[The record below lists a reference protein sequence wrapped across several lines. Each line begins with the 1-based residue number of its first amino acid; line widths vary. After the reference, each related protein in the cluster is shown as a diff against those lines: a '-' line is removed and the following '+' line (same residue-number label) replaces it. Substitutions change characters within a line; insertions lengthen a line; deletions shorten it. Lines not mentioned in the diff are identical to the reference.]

1 MIFVRALFGILVM
14 ADLAGASPI
23 SVGAKVESLPR
34 TVLAFYN
41 SKDEPEIR
49 LTRIHRVVEM
59 PLNHL
64 GLIVRYRDINS
75 GLPSLR
81 EMEPVLGIVTW
92 FLSDAMPDPEAF
104 IHWTASAVNSGKKL
118 VVMGDLGLS
127 RNYQGRQTALTSI
140 NHFLSTIGL
149 RNEWNWTRI
158 TYDAQFVYKD
168 RQMVEFERPLT
179 GVLPPFY
186 VIKKVDPRA
195 KSYLVLRRGNYPETE
210 SHLVVVSPNGG
221 YVADGYTIYRSPETH
236 RMQLYL
242 NPFEFF
248 RLVFGLDH
256 IPQPDTTTLS
266 GRRIYYSHL
275 DGDGWRNLTEIN
287 PFRKSGNLAARVI
300 LEKVIKAYP
309 DLPFTVAPIVADID
323 PAWHGNERSLS
334 AAREILAQPNTEA
347 GSHTYSHPLNWDFF
361 TRGDAAAEKQ
371 LVRSAMFRLTS
382 NRTASEV
389 AMHGHELPRSYYLRP
404 FQLGTEIGGSAAFI
418 NALLPPGKKVETLQ
432 WSGDTLPYEA
442 AVSAAYNAGLRNIN
456 GGDTRLDQEYPS
468 YAWVAPLGRQV
479 GEHWQIYAS
488 NSNENT
494 YTDMWTDR
502 YFGFQ
507 DLVKTIGNTEQPR
520 RIKPFNVYF
529 HMYSGQKLAS
539 LKALLMNLEYARG
552 AELTPVTTS
561 QYCAIAE
568 GFYSAQIFKLSDQ
581 LWRIENRGALQTFRL
596 DEAGLQ
602 TIDFEKSRG
611 VIGQRI
617 FQGSLYIALDAGEPE
632 AVIALKTRNSRD
644 LPKAA
649 TPYLSH
655 SRWRVW
661 NVHAEKGGV
670 SFAASG
676 FGRGEMV
683 WSLPLGG
690 RYRLTATSGSH
701 PLFHAE
707 IMVSADGL
715 LRATLPVATA
725 KTVQVTI
732 EPAGERK

>member
-1 MIFVRALFGILVM
+1 MIFLRAFFVILVL
-14 ADLAGASPI
+14 ADLAVAFSAAVSPK
-23 SVGAKVESLPR
+23 VGPLPR

-49 LTRIHRVVEM
+49 LTQIHRVVEM

-92 FLSDAMPDPEAF
+92 FLSDAMPDPESF
-104 IHWTASAVNSGKKL
+104 IRWTASAVNSGKKL
-118 VVMGDLGLS
+118 VVMGDLGLN
-127 RNYQGRQTALTSI
+127 RDYQGRKTALTSI
-140 NHFLSTIGL
+140 NHFLATIGL

-168 RQMVEFERPLT
+168 RKMVEFERPLT
-179 GVLPPFY
+179 GILPPFY

-195 KSYLVLRRGNYPETE
+195 QSYLVLRRGNSSETE

-221 YVADGYTIYRSPETH
+221 YVADNYTVYRNPENH

-248 RLVFGLDH
+248 RLAFGLDH
-256 IPQPDTTTLS
+256 TPKPDTTTLS

-287 PFRKSGNLAARVI
+287 PFRKSGDLAARVI

-323 PAWHGNERSLS
+323 PAWYGNERSLS

-347 GSHTYSHPLNWDFF
+347 GNHSYSHPLNWDFF
-361 TRGDAAAEKQ
+361 AQGGAAAEKQ
-371 LVRSAMFRLTS
+371 LVRSARFRLTS
-382 NRTASEV
+382 NSAAGDV
-389 AMHGHELPRSYYLRP
+389 AMHGHELPRSYYLQP
-404 FQLGTEIGGSAAFI
+404 FKLSTEISGSTAFI
-418 NALLPPGKKVETLQ
+418 NALLPPGKKVETFQ

-468 YAWVAPLGRQV
+468 YAWVAPLGRRV
-479 GEHWQIYAS
+479 GEQWQIYAS

-507 DLVKTIGNTEQPR
+507 ELLKTIGNTEQPR

-539 LKALLMNLEYARG
+539 LKALLMNLDYARG
-552 AELTPVTTS
+552 NELAPVSTS
-561 QYCAIAE
+561 LFCSIAE
-568 GFYSAQIFKLSDQ
+568 GFYSARIFRLNDQ
-581 LWRIENRGALQTFRL
+581 SWRIENRGALQTFRIE
-596 DEAGLQ
+596 DAGLQ
-602 TIDFEKSRG
+602 TIDFERSKG
-611 VIGQRI
+611 VIGQRL
-617 FQGSLYIALDAGEPE
+617 FQGSLYIALDAAEPE
-632 AVIALKTRNSRD
+632 AVIALKTRDSRD
-644 LPKAA
+644 LPKPA

-661 NVHAEKGGV
+661 NVHTEKGRV
-670 SFAASG
+670 SFTASG

-683 WSLPLGG
+683 WSMPSGG
-690 RYRLTATSGSH
+690 RYKLAATVESD

-715 LRATLPVATA
+715 LRVTLPAATG
-725 KTVQVTI
+725 KTVKVAI
-732 EPAGERK
+732 EPARGRR